1 MTDIVSPERRSLM
14 MSGIGPKNTKPE
26 MIVRKGLHS
35 QGFRYRLHVKN
46 LPGKPDLVLARYHA
60 VIFVNGCFWHGH
72 DCPLFKWP
80 STREEFWRNK
90 INRNREKDIESRAA
104 LFAAGWRVGVV
115 WECAVKGT
123 TRLPVDKV
131 IGQLS
136 DWMRSTATFKE
147 IRGTDHDT

>member
-1 MTDIVSPERRSLM
+1 MTDIVSPEKRSLM
-14 MSGIGPKNTKPE
+14 MSGIGPKDTKPE

-35 QGFRYRLHVKN
+35 RGFRYRLHVKN
-46 LPGKPDLVLARYHA
+46 LPGTPDLVLLRYHA

-72 DCPLFKWP
+72 GCPLFKWP

-90 INRNREKDIESRAA
+90 INRNREKDIDSRAA
-104 LFAAGWRVGVV
+104 LLAAEWRVGVV

-131 IGQLS
+131 IEQLS
-136 DWMRSTATFKE
+136 DWLRSTATFKE